1 MAEPNGSGRLDR
13 IEALLEKTGE
23 KLDRVAT
30 MRYLHDERL
39 ARIEAGIEEMQGHE
53 KRVDARIDKLVSSTG
68 DLISRIPPTA
78 LSR

>member
-13 IEALLEKTGE
+13 IEALLEKAGE

-30 MRYLHDERL
+30 MGYLHDERL
-39 ARIEAGIEEMQGHE
+39 ARIEAGIEEMQDHE
-53 KRVDARIDKLVSSTG
+53 KRVDARIDKLVSSIG
-68 DLISRIPPTA
+68 DLISRIPPSA